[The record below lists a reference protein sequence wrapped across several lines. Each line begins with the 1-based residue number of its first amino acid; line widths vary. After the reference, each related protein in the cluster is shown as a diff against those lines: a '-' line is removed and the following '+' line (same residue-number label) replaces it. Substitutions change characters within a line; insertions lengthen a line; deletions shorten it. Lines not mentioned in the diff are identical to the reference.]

1 MKEFRSAF
9 AAVCGTVPGG
19 HQPHSPIMG
28 RDTMKL
34 RNIGAVAS
42 VAAIA
47 ALSAS
52 ATPTATA
59 TTTAESGP
67 QGAAAAL
74 STLRQESV
82 DRANALLTAGVKYK
96 DSAGTIRTST
106 QPSATRNVLEWND
119 SNSNRNEFNDYSAGY
134 ASGLDWCGFFVARVW
149 TGENTPDLAQYPRV
163 PALYLRSQA
172 WRTDAKT
179 PYHRFSATR
188 LPIPG
193 DVLVWQ
199 NGAGAAGVDNGVATG
214 HVGVVTA
221 VDATTKQVTTVEG
234 NVAGDEI
241 KRRTYAWDADG
252 PTLPDKHF
260 MGHTARE

>member
-1 MKEFRSAF
+1 
-9 AAVCGTVPGG
+9 
-19 HQPHSPIMG
+19 
-28 RDTMKL
+28 MKL
-34 RNIGAVAS
+34 RNIGALAS

-47 ALSAS
+47 AVS
-52 ATPTATA
+52 ATSTTPVATAATAAHA
-59 TTTAESGP
+59 TTTVGSGP
-67 QGAAAAL
+67 QGTAAAL

-82 DRANALLTAGVKYK
+82 DRANALLTTGVKYK
-96 DSAGTIRTST
+96 DAAGTIRTST
-106 QPSATRNVLEWND
+106 RPSATRNVLEWSG
-119 SNSNRNEFNDYSAGY
+119 SNTNRNEFNDYSDGY
-134 ASGLDWCGFFVARVW
+134 ASGLDWCGYFVARVW
-149 TGENTPDLAQYPRV
+149 TGENTPAPASFPRI

-179 PYHRFSATR
+179 PYFRFAQTR
-188 LPIPG
+188 LPQPG

-221 VDATTKQVTTVEG
+221 VNATTKVVTSVEG

-241 KRRTYAWDADG
+241 NRRTYAWDADG

>member
-1 MKEFRSAF
+1 MKVRTSGVLASI
-9 AAVCGTVPGG
+9 AAV
-19 HQPHSPIMG
+19 
-28 RDTMKL
+28 
-34 RNIGAVAS
+34 
-42 VAAIA
+42 A

-52 ATPTATA
+52 ATTSATA
-59 TTTAESGP
+59 ATPAESGP
-67 QGAAAAL
+67 QTAVAAL

-82 DRANALLTAGVKYK
+82 DRANTLLSSGVKYK
-96 DSAGTIRTST
+96 DAAGTIRTST
-106 QPSATRNVLEWND
+106 RPSTNRNVLEWSA
-119 SNSNRNEFNDYSAGY
+119 SNTNRNEFNDYSDGY
-134 ASGLDWCGFFVARVW
+134 ASGLDWCGYFIARVW
-149 TGENTPDLAQYPRV
+149 TGENTPDLTKAPRV
-163 PALYLRSQA
+163 PTLYLRSQA

-179 PYHRFSATR
+179 PYFRFSATR

-221 VDATTKQVTTVEG
+221 VNAATEQVTTVEG
-234 NVAGDEI
+234 NVEGDEI
-241 KRRTYAWDADG
+241 RRRTYAWDADG